1 MKVCNFNPHPTL
13 ICFCTPA
20 RVFILNITILYLTLV
35 NLLFNNRKETFFF
48 QVRRVSNPDT
58 EPSHPN
64 TPLCKIIK
72 NNHSKSTY
80 FALRVHTLP
89 CRLLYYAEM
98 QEIIKSNFIGLK

>member
-48 QVRRVSNPDT
+48 SSQKGVQSRHRAPPPTQIHHYV
-58 EPSHPN
+58 
-64 TPLCKIIK
+64 
-72 NNHSKSTY
+72 KS
-80 FALRVHTLP
+80 
-89 CRLLYYAEM
+89 
-98 QEIIKSNFIGLK
+98 